1 MGKGRLAKIREKYG
15 APSKTMEERKTEN
28 IMDMEERKKKGIMDK
43 TKQKIFTKM
52 EAGYDDNT
60 ARTRA
65 KQLNRWREMTGKGPN
80 EAPDYTDPRVHLEFF
95 LCDLK
100 VQLLLTE
107 GRRDE
112 VLAMMDDQ
120 QR

>member
-15 APSKTMEERKTEN
+15 SPSKTMDELKEEHA
-28 IMDMEERKKKGIMDK
+28 EEEKKGLMRK
-43 TKQKIFTKM
+43 AQSKIFAKM

-60 ARTRA
+60 AKVRA